1 MIRAV
6 RARWV
11 ELELLLIPSLLIL
24 SGLLLVIIVPRGR
37 LVWDW
42 RDISTSWAFIA
53 ALLFVH
59 VFLTARR
66 FRGDQV
72 LFPTVAMLTA
82 LGLVMIQR
90 LDSPGAKEELQ
101 GLAIR
106 QTLWVFA
113 GLAVFAATLLFFD
126 RVLVLRRY
134 KYLVALFGLLL
145 LVGLISPLGTEIN
158 GARLWYDFRVML
170 FQPGE
175 IVKVILVF
183 FFATYLDERRDL
195 LAGEYR
201 VGPLRLP
208 PLPYLAPMLLMWGAS
223 MLVIV
228 FLRDL
233 GTALLFFGIFLSMLY
248 AVTGRA
254 LYVWALGGLFFAGA
268 YLAYQT
274 FGHVQVRVNTWLD
287 PFAPEYVNPS
297 GVVQPGYQ
305 ITQSL
310 FALASGGVYGAG
322 LGYGRPTAMPAVQTD
337 MIFSAIGEELGLI
350 GSLGLLG
357 LYLVL
362 VFRGFYIA
370 LSARRGFYQLL
381 AVGLTAIFGLQT
393 FIIVAGD
400 LKLIP
405 LTGITLPFVAYGG
418 SSIVTNFLIAGLLL
432 GISGADKREVD
443 A

>member
-6 RARWV
+6 RARWM

-59 VFLTARR
+59 VFLAARR

-90 LDSPGAKEELQ
+90 LDSPGAKEEWQ

-113 GLAVFAATLLFFD
+113 GLAVFVATLLFFD

-134 KYLVALFGLLL
+134 KYLIVLFGLLL
-145 LVGLISPLGTEIN
+145 LFGLISPLGTEIN
-158 GARLWYDFRVML
+158 GAQLWYDFRVML

-183 FFATYLDERRDL
+183 FFAAYLDERRDL

-254 LYVWALGGLFFAGA
+254 LYVWVLGGLFFAGA
-268 YLAYQT
+268 YVAYQT

-287 PFAPEYVNPS
+287 PFAPEYVDPS

-310 FALASGGVYGAG
+310 FALASGGVYGVG
-322 LGYGRPTAMPAVQTD
+322 LGYGQPNALPAVQTD
-337 MIFSAIGEELGLI
+337 MIFSLIGEELGLI
-350 GSLGLLG
+350 GTLGLLG
-357 LYLVL
+357 MYLVL

-381 AVGLTAIFGLQT
+381 AVGLTTIFGLQT

-418 SSIVTNFLIAGLLL
+418 SSIVTNFLIAALLL

-443 A
+443 V